1 MPGGFKKILGGCNML
16 KQAGN
21 KVYRR
26 FDKELLC
33 IQPWGKNSFRIQATQ
48 RYEFI
53 EDDDISALLPAEEVS
68 VKVFERGTDTV
79 IENGKITCEITR
91 TGKLRFLNQ
100 DGKLLLEE
108 YERIRSTEEEGRK
121 EFNSAL
127 EIVPRTFE
135 PRQSTGNY
143 RLTVRFE
150 PVEGEKLYEMGQ
162 YQQPYLDVKGCTL
175 ELAHRNSQASI
186 PFVLSSNGYGF
197 LWNNPA
203 IGSVTFGKNVTQWT
217 AQSTKQMDYWITAGD
232 TPAEIEEAY
241 ANATGKVPMMP
252 EYGMGFWQCKL
263 RYMTQEEILEV
274 AREYYRRKLPVDVIV
289 VDFFH
294 WPHEGDWKFDLDY
307 WPDPEKMVRE
317 LEEMGMHLMVSIWPT
332 VDGESENY
340 QEMEELG
347 YLTRSE
353 QGKRLGQLGNAAII
367 DVTNPDGREYVWS
380 KIKKNYYEKGIH
392 IFWLDE
398 AEPEFTGYEFSHYR
412 YFRGADMEVG
422 NIYPREY
429 ARMAYEG
436 MEKEGQKN
444 ILNLL
449 RCAWAGSQRY
459 GTLVWSGDIDSSFR
473 SLRNQLAAGLNMGI
487 SGIPWWTTDIGGF
500 HGGNIHDPKFH
511 ELLVRWFEFG
521 AFCPVMRLHGF
532 REPFK
537 APLGTTGGGKH
548 NSGAENE
555 VWSYGE
561 EVYKIC
567 EKYLHL
573 RERMRPYVRQIMEE
587 AHEKGT
593 PPMRP
598 LFYDFPED
606 KNAWEIE
613 DEYMFGPDLLV
624 APVLYEDQRERTL
637 YLPEGLWRNIHDSQE
652 YQGGREITVDAP
664 LDQLP
669 VFAKAGKLTEL

>member
-1 MPGGFKKILGGCNML
+1 MIR
-16 KQAGN
+16 QEGN

-33 IQPWGKNSFRIQATQ
+33 IEPWGKNSFRVRATQ
-48 RYEFI
+48 RYGFL
-53 EDDDISALLPAEEVS
+53 EDEELSALLPQDEYEI
-68 VKVFERGTDTV
+68 KVYSQGTDTV
-79 IENGKITCEITR
+79 IENGKICCEITR

-108 YERIRSTEEEGRK
+108 YERNRGMAEEGRK

-135 PRQSTGNY
+135 PHLSTDNFA
-143 RLTVRFE
+143 LTVRFE
-150 PVEGEKLYEMGQ
+150 PVAGEKLYGMGQ
-162 YQQPYLDVKGCTL
+162 YQEPYLDVKGCTL
-175 ELAHRNSQASI
+175 ELAHRNSQASV

-203 IGSVTFGKNVTQWT
+203 IGSVTFGKNVTEWR
-217 AQSTKQMDYWITAGD
+217 AKSTKQMDYWITAGD

-263 RYMTQEEILEV
+263 RYQTQDEILEV
-274 AREYYRRKLPVDVIV
+274 AREYKRRNLPIDVIV
-289 VDFFH
+289 ADYFH
-294 WPHEGDWKFDLDY
+294 WPHQGDWKFDKDY
-307 WPDPEKMVRE
+307 WPDPAAMVHE
-317 LEEMGMHLMVSIWPT
+317 LKEMGIHLMVSIWPT
-332 VDGESENY
+332 VDAESENY
-340 QEMEELG
+340 EEMEELG

-353 QGKRLGQLGNAAII
+353 TGKRIGQLGDACFI
-367 DVTNPDGREYVWS
+367 DVTNPAGREYVWE
-380 KIKKNYYEKGIH
+380 KIKKNYYENGIK

-398 AEPEFTGYEFSHYR
+398 AEPEFTAYEYEHYR

-422 NIYPREY
+422 NIYPRDY

-436 MEKEGQKN
+436 MEKEGQEN
-444 ILNLL
+444 IVNLI

-459 GTLVWSGDIDSSFR
+459 GALVWSGDIDSSFR

-487 SGIPWWTTDIGGF
+487 AGLAWWTTDIGGF
-500 HGGNIHDPKFH
+500 HGGNIHDEKFH
-511 ELLVRWFEFG
+511 EVLVRWFEFG

-537 APLGTTGGGKH
+537 EPLSSTGGGKCI
-548 NSGAENE
+548 SGAENE

-561 EVYKIC
+561 EVYEIC
-567 EKYLHL
+567 KKYMLL
-573 RERMRPYVRQIMEE
+573 REKMRPYVKQLMME

-593 PPMRP
+593 PIMRP
-598 LFYDFPED
+598 LFYDFPQD
-606 KNAWEIE
+606 SKAWEIE
-613 DEYMFGPDLLV
+613 DQYMFRPDLLV
-624 APVLYEDQRERTL
+624 SPILEAGMTERTL
-637 YLPEGLWRNIHDSQE
+637 YLPEGSWRNINDGTIFEGS
-652 YQGGREITVDAP
+652 RMVTVAAP
-664 LDQLP
+664 IDELP
-669 VFAKAGKLTEL
+669 VFAKAGTREEL

>member
-1 MPGGFKKILGGCNML
+1 MTDIIKREGAPTGNFRSDNKFLLWYFEVKDNALHYRYDAERVIVELWGANSLRVRASKMPQMP
-16 KQAGN
+16 Q
-21 KVYRR
+21 
-26 FDKELLC
+26 ELWALD
-33 IQPWGKNSFRIQATQ
+33 GKPEGDNPEITIH
-48 RYEFI
+48 EF
-53 EDDDISALLPAEEVS
+53 SAEI
-68 VKVFERGTDTV
+68 T
-79 IENGKITCEITR
+79 NGKIKAVINNI
-91 TGKLRFLNQ
+91 GKISFYNQ
-100 DGKLLLEE
+100 KGELLLEE
-108 YERIRSTEEEGRK
+108 YVRNREDMFADTCSSLEVEAR
-121 EFNSAL
+121 EFKP
-127 EIVPRTFE
+127 IIGGDY
-135 PRQSTGNY
+135 Q
-143 RLTVRFE
+143 LTMRFE
-150 PVEGEKLYEMGQ
+150 SNPNEKIYGMGQ
-162 YQQPYLDVKGCTL
+162 YQQKFLDVKGAEL

-436 MEKEGQKN
+436 PVIFLISEFLERVLKKHEPDRQETGEYDAERIQEQEK
-444 ILNLL
+444 
-449 RCAWAGSQRY
+449 
-459 GTLVWSGDIDSSFR
+459 
-473 SLRNQLAAGLNMGI
+473 
-487 SGIPWWTTDIGGF
+487 
-500 HGGNIHDPKFH
+500 
-511 ELLVRWFEFG
+511 
-521 AFCPVMRLHGF
+521 
-532 REPFK
+532 
-537 APLGTTGGGKH
+537 
-548 NSGAENE
+548 
-555 VWSYGE
+555 
-561 EVYKIC
+561 
-567 EKYLHL
+567 
-573 RERMRPYVRQIMEE
+573 
-587 AHEKGT
+587 
-593 PPMRP
+593 
-598 LFYDFPED
+598 
-606 KNAWEIE
+606 
-613 DEYMFGPDLLV
+613 
-624 APVLYEDQRERTL
+624 
-637 YLPEGLWRNIHDSQE
+637 
-652 YQGGREITVDAP
+652 
-664 LDQLP
+664 
-669 VFAKAGKLTEL
+669 